1 MSSLVGGDSATRE
14 SYDAFIDLVC
24 RDEDLLRAEFDELI
38 AESWATT
45 SEPAP
50 PPSPPPP
57 APSRPTPPPRRP
69 VRAIEDEPTAP
80 AQVPVPAPRWNRQRS
95 PPNRDAT
102 KGR

>member
-1 MSSLVGGDSATRE
+1 MSSLVGGDSATT
-14 SYDAFIDLVC
+14 YDAFIDLVC

-38 AESWATT
+38 AEFWATT

-50 PPSPPPP
+50 PPKPPPP

-69 VRAIEDEPTAP
+69 AGAIEDEPTAP
-80 AQVPVPAPRWNRQRS
+80 TPVPVPAPRWNRQRS
-95 PPNRDAT
+95 PPNRDTT